1 VESLLQRRRYAR
13 NGRRLALRTP
23 PAAFRWILGFAL
35 ILTPAIL
42 RAENLKD
49 LKPQGYVSDFAGV
62 LSAEARTKLTAL
74 CAEVDQKA
82 HAQIAV
88 VTIHTLD
95 GEALEQFS
103 VDLAQ
108 KWGVG
113 PKSDRGVL
121 ILLVV
126 NDHRYRV
133 EVGYGLEPTLTDGKV
148 GGFGREMIPYLRRGD
163 YNNAVLQLTGSIAAE
178 IAQSS
183 GVTLSQTARRPPR
196 SQPNQGFD
204 PGALV
209 LIAIAFLFF
218 GGLGLFSRLR
228 GGRRGPGGWW
238 WGGPWMG
245 GGFGGFGGGGLGR
258 GGWPGGGFGGGGGGG
273 GGFGGFG
280 GGSFGGGGASGS
292 W

>member
-1 VESLLQRRRYAR
+1 MESLLQRRRHER
-13 NGRRLALRTP
+13 NDGALAVALLRSYW
-23 PAAFRWILGFAL
+23 ALGCAL
-35 ILTPAIL
+35 ILTPAFL

-49 LKPQGYVSDFAGV
+49 LKPQGYVNDFAGV
-62 LSAEARTKLTAL
+62 LSPDARNKLTAL

-82 HAQIAV
+82 HFQIAI

-113 PKSDRGVL
+113 PKTDRGVL

-126 NDHRYRV
+126 NDHLYRV
-133 EVGYGLEPTLTDGKV
+133 EVGYGLEPILPDGKV
-148 GGFGREMIPYLRRGD
+148 GGFGRDMRPALRSGNYD
-163 YNNAVLQLTGSIAAE
+163 AALLQLTGSIAAT
-178 IAQSS
+178 IAQAS
-183 GVTLSQTARRPPR
+183 GVTLSQSPPRRAR

-204 PGALV
+204 PGKLV

-228 GGRRGPGGWW
+228 GGPRGPGGWG

-245 GGFGGFGGGGLGR
+245 GGLGGFGGGGFGR
-258 GGWPGGGFGGGGGGG
+258 GGWPGGGFGGGGGG

>member
-1 VESLLQRRRYAR
+1 M
-13 NGRRLALRTP
+13 LRFCW
-23 PAAFRWILGFAL
+23 AVGCAL
-35 ILTPAIL
+35 ILTPVL
-42 RAENLKD
+42 LHAENLKD
-49 LKPQGYVSDFAGV
+49 LKPQGYINDFAGV
-62 LSAEARTKLTAL
+62 LSPEARTKLTAL

-148 GGFGREMIPYLRRGD
+148 GGFGREMVPYLRRGD
-163 YNNAVLQLTGSIAAE
+163 YNSALLQLTGSVAAE
-178 IAQSS
+178 IAQAS
-183 GVTLSQTARRPPR
+183 GVTLSQSPPR
-196 SQPNQGFD
+196 PARSQTNQGLD
-204 PGALV
+204 PGVLA
-209 LIAIAFLFF
+209 LIAIAFIFF
-218 GGLGLFSRLR
+218 GGLSLVSRLR

-245 GGFGGFGGGGLGR
+245 GGFGGFGGGSFGR
-258 GGWPGGGFGGGGGGG
+258 GSWPGGGFGGGGGG